1 MALSRRTGVRFQ
13 ASIWPGFV
21 DAMTGL
27 LLVLMFVLTI
37 FMVVQFVLR
46 ETISGQEVELND
58 LAGEVAALAQ
68 ALGLEEQRSN
78 QLDLRVNALNA
89 TLIEARGQAKVQA
102 NIIATLT
109 SERDTQAQKLA
120 DASNQITVFEA
131 QVAGLLG
138 QREES
143 LGTIAELETEQTR
156 LENEQTR
163 LISEQEALNLALA
176 ANRTE
181 IDAQS
186 EAARLAASKREALE
200 ALIADLEA
208 QGLKTEER
216 VIALEQQLVMTA
228 EALSAEEAAKM
239 VEAAAAQVLRN
250 RLENADAELTAMTLS
265 LEAKRREAEET
276 LTLLAAAR
284 LAQGDLNSQL
294 VALLSQVED
303 GNSQSQ
309 SLQSELLF
317 ARNDADNLRAQ
328 LSLTGQSAA
337 QLQVRLAAAGQ
348 EVSDLQ
354 AQVSLGTETA
364 ADIQARLT
372 AALAEKLEAK
382 QSLNAA
388 TLNEEDVRKQ
398 LTAAGGEIADL
409 KSQVSLGTRTVAEIQ
424 ARLTAA
430 LAAKLATEQSLNAA
444 TLNEDDVRKQLTA
457 ALAAKLQSEQASRDL
472 LSATEQQALLL
483 ENAQNT
489 LSKERVTSAAAQRQT
504 ELLNQ
509 QVAALRTQLQELS
522 GLLDLAEQR
531 DQETQVQ
538 LQSLGSDLNTAL
550 ARAVAEERRRRVLE
564 EQERKRLEAETA
576 EERRRR
582 VLEEQERKR
591 LEAETKDLAQ
601 YRSEFFGRLRDLL
614 GNQEG
619 VRIDGDR
626 FVFSSEVLFPPGG
639 AQLSPL
645 GEVEITKIATILR
658 GIADEIPPEI
668 DWVIRVDGHTDNVP
682 LSGSGEFAGNWELSQ
697 ARALSVVKYMANVL
711 AIPPSRLAA
720 NGFGQYQPI
729 NTADTPEARAQNRRI
744 ELKFTEK

>member
-120 DASNQITVFEA
+120 EANNQITVFEA

-156 LENEQTR
+156 L
-163 LISEQEALNLALA
+163 IAEQEALNLALA

-348 EVSDLQ
+348 EISDLQ

-364 ADIQARLT
+364 TDIQARLT
-372 AALAEKLEAK
+372 AALSAKLEAK
-382 QSLNAA
+382 RSLNAA

-409 KSQVSLGTRTVAEIQ
+409 KSQVLLGTRTVAEIQ
-424 ARLTAA
+424 VRLTAA

>member
-120 DASNQITVFEA
+120 EANNQITVFEA

-156 LENEQTR
+156 L
-163 LISEQEALNLALA
+163 IAEQEALNLALA

-348 EVSDLQ
+348 EISDLQ

-364 ADIQARLT
+364 TDIQARLT
-372 AALAEKLEAK
+372 AALSAKLEAK
-382 QSLNAA
+382 RSLNAA

-409 KSQVSLGTRTVAEIQ
+409 KSQVLLGTRTVAEIQ
-424 ARLTAA
+424 VRLTAA

-509 QVAALRTQLQELS
+509 QVAALRMQLQELS

>member
-1 MALSRRTGVRFQ
+1 
-13 ASIWPGFV
+13 
-21 DAMTGL
+21 
-27 LLVLMFVLTI
+27 
-37 FMVVQFVLR
+37 
-46 ETISGQEVELND
+46 
-58 LAGEVAALAQ
+58 
-68 ALGLEEQRSN
+68 
-78 QLDLRVNALNA
+78 
-89 TLIEARGQAKVQA
+89 
-102 NIIATLT
+102 
-109 SERDTQAQKLA
+109 
-120 DASNQITVFEA
+120 
-131 QVAGLLG
+131 
-138 QREES
+138 
-143 LGTIAELETEQTR
+143 
-156 LENEQTR
+156 
-163 LISEQEALNLALA
+163 
-176 ANRTE
+176 
-181 IDAQS
+181 
-186 EAARLAASKREALE
+186 
-200 ALIADLEA
+200 
-208 QGLKTEER
+208 
-216 VIALEQQLVMTA
+216 MTA

-294 VALLSQVED
+294 VALLSQVEEV
-303 GNSQSQ
+303 NSQSQ
-309 SLQSELLF
+309 NLQSELLF
-317 ARNDADNLRAQ
+317 ARNDADTLRAQ
-328 LSLTGQSAA
+328 LSLTGKSAV

-348 EVSDLQ
+348 EISDLQ
-354 AQVSLGTETA
+354 AQISLGTETA
-364 ADIQARLT
+364 AEIQARLT

-398 LTAAGGEIADL
+398 LTAAGDEIAEL

-430 LAAKLATEQSLNAA
+430 LAAKLAAEQSSNAA
-444 TLNEDDVRKQLTA
+444 TLNEDNVRKQLTA

-472 LSATEQQALLL
+472 LSATEQQAILLK
-483 ENAQNT
+483 NAQNT

-531 DQETQVQ
+531 DEETQVQ

-658 GIADEIPPEI
+658 GIADEIPSEI
-668 DWVIRVDGHTDNVP
+668 EWVIRVDGHTDNVP

-744 ELKFTEK
+744 ELKFNEK